1 MNSFLFSPSIRV
13 SPTPFSDRVEAL
25 SVKGYS
31 SYNPML
37 LATAVKFFEE
47 DYRYTRQD
55 LKMGDLICQR
65 QIEVSGRHALR
76 NINDVGVSKKIMGIT
91 FSGLPRP

>member
-1 MNSFLFSPSIRV
+1 MNSFLFSPSTRV
-13 SPTPFSDRVEAL
+13 RQTPFSDRVEAL

-31 SYNPML
+31 SYNHML
-37 LATAVKFFEE
+37 LASVVKFLEE
-47 DYRYTRQD
+47 DYRHTRQD
-55 LKMGDLICQR
+55 LKMGDLSCQR